1 MRADNDEWRTRQR
14 RGDDMAE
21 TSNDNESKRGAGKKK
36 HKKDRRRG
44 KV

>member
-14 RGDDMAE
+14 KGDDMAE
-21 TSNDNESKRGAGKKK
+21 TSNDNKSKGRKKK
-36 HKKDRRRG
+36 THNKDRRRG

>member
-21 TSNDNESKRGAGKKK
+21 TSNDNESERGAGKEKK
-36 HKKDRRRG
+36 NTTRTG
-44 KV
+44 EV